1 MIKALLIVTALAG
14 GGDYTTEM
22 PSMQSCLDA
31 RVAIAKQDPNVKTL
45 CVPKADDT
53 AKMKELFKI
62 FVDIWHPEVYWM
74 KEQEE
79 YSDAHQPF
87 FDDSW
92 PRRGNEKENWPC
104 STCSK

>member
-22 PSMQSCLDA
+22 PTMQACLDA
-31 RVAIAKQDPNVKTL
+31 RTVIVKQDPNVKTL
-45 CVPKADDT
+45 CIPKVDDT

-62 FVDIWHPEVYWM
+62 FMDIVYWM

-79 YSDAHQPF
+79 YSDAYQPF
-87 FDDSW
+87 LD
-92 PRRGNEKENWPC
+92 EKKNWPC

>member
-1 MIKALLIVTALAG
+1 MIKALLIVTVLAG

-45 CVPKADDT
+45 CVPKGDDT

-62 FVDIWHPEVYWM
+62 FMDIWHPEVYWM
-74 KEQEE
+74 QEQEE
-79 YSDAHQPF
+79 FSDAYQPF
-87 FDDSW
+87 LD
-92 PRRGNEKENWPC
+92 EKKNWPC

>member
-14 GGDYTTEM
+14 GGGDYTTEM
-22 PSMQSCLDA
+22 PTMQACLDA
-31 RVAIAKQDPNVKTL
+31 RTVIIKQDPNVKTL
-45 CVPKADDT
+45 CIPKVDDT

-62 FVDIWHPEVYWM
+62 FMDIVYWM

-79 YSDAHQPF
+79 YSDAYQPF
-87 FDDSW
+87 LD
-92 PRRGNEKENWPC
+92 EKKNWPC

>member
-22 PSMQSCLDA
+22 PTMQACLDA
-31 RVAIAKQDPNVKTL
+31 RTVIVKQDPNVKTL
-45 CVPKADDT
+45 CIPKVDDT

-62 FVDIWHPEVYWM
+62 FMDIVYWM

-79 YSDAHQPF
+79 YSDDHQSL
-87 FDDSW
+87 FD
-92 PRRGNEKENWPC
+92 EKKNWPC

>member
-1 MIKALLIVTALAG
+1 MIKALLIVTVLAG

-22 PSMQSCLDA
+22 PFMQACLDA
-31 RVAIAKQDPNVKTL
+31 RTVIVKQDPNVKTL
-45 CVPKADDT
+45 CIPKADDT

-62 FVDIWHPEVYWM
+62 FMDIVYWM

-79 YSDAHQPF
+79 YSDAYQPF
-87 FDDSW
+87 LD
-92 PRRGNEKENWPC
+92 EKKNWPC

>member
-1 MIKALLIVTALAG
+1 MIKALLIVTALAS

-45 CVPKADDT
+45 CVPKADET

-62 FVDIWHPEVYWM
+62 FMDIVYWM
-74 KEQEE
+74 QEQEE
-79 YSDAHQPF
+79 FSDAYRPF
-87 FDDSW
+87 LD
-92 PRRGNEKENWPC
+92 EKKNWPC
-104 STCSK
+104 SACSK